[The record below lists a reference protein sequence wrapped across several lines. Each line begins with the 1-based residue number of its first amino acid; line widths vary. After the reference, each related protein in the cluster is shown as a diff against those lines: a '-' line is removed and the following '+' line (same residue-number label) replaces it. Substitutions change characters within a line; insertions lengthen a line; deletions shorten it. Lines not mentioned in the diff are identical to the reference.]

1 MKHIES
7 IEKVTE
13 EIVSNEINYQSL
25 RSKLQEFMNFLTQL
39 TRLELNE
46 SIKEANIQ
54 FENGIALNTKDAA
67 LCVVDIIRTRQFVR
81 GVLKAVNDIKKQ
93 KSSTVRIMYAGTGP
107 FAMLILPLL
116 TRYSSDEL
124 QLTLLEVNKGTGT
137 HLKRLI
143 EKLEIGAYIEKIVF
157 EDASKY
163 KIEEKAEIDILI
175 SETMQ
180 FGLVKEQQV
189 PIMLNLVTQLK
200 EDIIIIPQKIKL
212 DLALMNA
219 NTELVINNK
228 EELRYKTL
236 KTVLE
241 FDRQFIQTYA
251 NEIKQ
256 NKQIE
261 LCKQLKFKEVAD
273 REYDRLVML
282 TAIQVYGDEWIDV
295 DLSSL
300 TIPKRILNLVDVEKT
315 KKEIAMNYVI
325 KEIPDFEYKLY

>member
-1 MKHIES
+1 MKYKEF

-13 EIVSNEINYQSL
+13 EIESNEINYQAL
-25 RSKLQEFMNFLTQL
+25 RDKLQEFMHFLTQL
-39 TRLELNE
+39 TKLELNE
-46 SIKEANIQ
+46 SKKEANIQ
-54 FENGIALNTKDAA
+54 FKNGIALNTKDAA
-67 LCVVDIIRTRQFVR
+67 LCVVDIIRTRQFIR

-93 KSSTVRIMYAGTGP
+93 KSSVIRIMYAGTGP

-116 TRYSSDEL
+116 TKYSSDEL
-124 QLTLLEVNKGTGT
+124 QLTLLEVNKDTGA

-163 KIEEKAEIDILI
+163 KIDEKDEIDILI

-200 EDIIIIPQKIKL
+200 EDIIMIPQTIKL
-212 DLALMNA
+212 DLALLNA
-219 NTELVINNK
+219 NTELIFNNK

-241 FDRQFIQTYA
+241 FDNQFIRKHS

-256 NKQIE
+256 SNRIE
-261 LCKQLKFKEVAD
+261 LCKQLQFKEIGNE
-273 REYDRLVML
+273 EYDRLVML
-282 TAIQVYGDEWIDV
+282 TAIQVYGDEWIHV

-315 KKEIAMNYVI
+315 KNEISIDYVI
-325 KEIPDFEYKLY
+325 KEIPDFEYKLH